1 MAILSLFYGII
12 VRMYMEVGGKHN
24 MPHIHAEYAGKKIVM
39 SLDGEI
45 LQGDF
50 PSKQLQLLKAWM
62 IIHHEDLQA
71 NWELLSSG
79 EPIFRID
86 PLK

>member
-1 MAILSLFYGII
+1 MVLLYACTWKWAESII
-12 VRMYMEVGGKHN
+12 CR
-24 MPHIHAEYAGKKIVM
+24 HIHAEYAGKKIVM

>member
-1 MAILSLFYGII
+1 MLQCGADES
-12 VRMYMEVGGKHN
+12 GKN
-24 MPHIHAEYAGKKIVM
+24 IVM
-39 SLDGEI
+39 VLYGEI

-50 PSKQLQLLKAWM
+50 PSKQRELLNAWV

>member
-1 MAILSLFYGII
+1 MVLLYACTWKWAESII
-12 VRMYMEVGGKHN
+12 CR
-24 MPHIHAEYAGKKIVM
+24 IVM

-45 LQGDF
+45 LQGEF